1 MTNIIH
7 FHRPRRIDRID
18 PLVGV
23 IAGSQV
29 FNGTTGP
36 ILEIRF
42 VTALNSINPEQRRI
56 LPRMLES
63 GHFTT
68 LTLEQER

>member
-1 MTNIIH
+1 MNTIIP
-7 FHRPRRIDRID
+7 FPRSRRIDRID

-29 FNGTTGP
+29 FDGATGP

-42 VTALNSINPEQRRI
+42 VTAINSIDPEQRKL

-63 GHFTT
+63 GNFTT
-68 LTLEQER
+68 LVMEQER

>member
-1 MTNIIH
+1 MSTIIP
-7 FHRPRRIDRID
+7 FHRPKRIDHIG

-42 VTALNSINPEQRRI
+42 VAALNSIAPEQRQL

-63 GHFTT
+63 GNFTV